1 MRGIIRVGGCQKK
14 AFHFEAKHPTI
25 RPKVAHFTHLIVSY
39 FHVKCSHSG
48 LNCTLATSCQRYWVI
63 GATATVR
70 RKNLSNQF
78 CLKTAKP
85 VKQLIAGGHSGK
97 VTGGHS
103 GKVSPKSF
111 LCLPQILLCS
121 ETLILNVW
129 WKQKPFPPLTY
140 FAPQILKPNY
150 GPGSAKILSAIKII
164 CFEGHSA

>member
-1 MRGIIRVGGCQKK
+1 MRGILRVGGCLKK

-25 RPKVAHFTHLIVSY
+25 RPKAVLFTHSIVSD

-70 RKNLSNQF
+70 RKNLCNKF
-78 CLKTAKP
+78 CLKTAKA
-85 VKQLIAGGHSGK
+85 VNQLWGGIRGK
-97 VTGGHS
+97 
-103 GKVSPKSF
+103 F
-111 LCLPQILLCS
+111 PQNFFVPPANFIVLRNINFKHMMK
-121 ETLILNVW
+121 T
-129 WKQKPFPPLTY
+129 KTFPPLMY

-150 GPGSAKILSAIKII
+150 GSGSAKIVSAIRII